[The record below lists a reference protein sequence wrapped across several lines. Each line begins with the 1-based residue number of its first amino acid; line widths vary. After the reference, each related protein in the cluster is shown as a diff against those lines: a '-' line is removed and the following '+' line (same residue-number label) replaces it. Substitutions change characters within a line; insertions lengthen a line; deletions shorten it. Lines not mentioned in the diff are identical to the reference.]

1 MIFDN
6 KNKLKVIK
14 SKSDFYQHIK
24 YFIKIILI
32 NYLLPKA
39 RRVNLS
45 SILDQALI
53 KDLRNNKIKNNN

>member
-6 KNKLKVIK
+6 KNNLKVII
-14 SKSDFYQHIK
+14 SKSDYYQHIK

-32 NYLLPKA
+32 NYLLPKV

-45 SILDQALI
+45 SILDQVLI
-53 KDLRNNKIKNNN
+53 KDLQNDKINK

>member
-6 KNKLKVIK
+6 KNNLKVIK
-14 SKSDFYQHIK
+14 SKSDYYQHIK

-32 NYLLPKA
+32 NYLLPKV

-45 SILDQALI
+45 SILDQVLI
-53 KDLRNNKIKNNN
+53 KDLQNDKINK

>member
-6 KNKLKVIK
+6 KNNLKVIK
-14 SKSDFYQHIK
+14 SKSDYYQHIK

-32 NYLLPKA
+32 NYLLPKV

-45 SILDQALI
+45 SSILDQVLI
-53 KDLRNNKIKNNN
+53 KDMRNDKINK

>member
-14 SKSDFYQHIK
+14 SKSDYYQHIK

-32 NYLLPKA
+32 NYLLPKV

-45 SILDQALI
+45 SILDQVLI
-53 KDLRNNKIKNNN
+53 KDLRNDKINK

>member
-6 KNKLKVIK
+6 KNNLKVIK
-14 SKSDFYQHIK
+14 SKSDYYQHIK

-32 NYLLPKA
+32 NYLLPKV

-45 SILDQALI
+45 SILDQVLI
-53 KDLRNNKIKNNN
+53 KDLRNDKINK

>member
-1 MIFDN
+1 MIIDN

-14 SKSDFYQHIK
+14 SKSDYYQHIK

-32 NYLLPKA
+32 NYLLPKV

-45 SILDQALI
+45 SILDQVLI
-53 KDLRNNKIKNNN
+53 KDLRNDKINK